1 VGSTEEEGFVCVH
14 QGAISVDPLSAVLE
28 NVLVA
33 KEHGVREEQEQG
45 ALEEQVSGGEL
56 PAGDTVLERC
66 QAGAVL
72 AL

>member
-1 VGSTEEEGFVCVH
+1 
-14 QGAISVDPLSAVLE
+14 VDPLSVVLE

-33 KEHGVREEQEQG
+33 KEHGVGAEQEQG

-56 PAGDTVLERC
+56 PAGDAVLERC